1 MKEILDLRLYT
12 VSETADLLA
21 TNAAAVRR
29 YIKAGTLRA
38 AKIGAA
44 QMITEGAIKDY
55 LNGVTAQPQSAESY
69 LNTSSTPIYK
79 AKKGEKEQPR
89 EKEEEPGAARP
100 SAPKAR
106 KAPKAKKEQKTKS
119 VKKVVAKTTKKTT
132 KKAPISTK
140 KTQKE
145 GNETPAKPLQQ
156 KKAKQM
162 ITQDL
167 GDGWAVTYDASILDK

>member
-12 VSETADLLA
+12 VSETAELLA

-29 YIKAGTLRA
+29 YIKAGALRA

-89 EKEEEPGAARP
+89 EKEEEPGARP
-100 SAPKAR
+100 SAPKA
-106 KAPKAKKEQKTKS
+106 KKAKKEQKTKI

-132 KKAPISTK
+132 KKAPILAK

>member
-12 VSETADLLA
+12 VDETAELLA

-29 YIKAGTLRA
+29 YIKAGALRA

-69 LNTSSTPIYK
+69 LNTASTPIYK

-89 EKEEEPGAARP
+89 EKDEEPGARP
-100 SAPKAR
+100 SAPKA
-106 KAPKAKKEQKTKS
+106 KKAKKEQKTKN
-119 VKKVVAKTTKKTT
+119 VKNKVAKTTKKATIL
-132 KKAPISTK
+132 AK

-167 GDGWAVTYDASILDK
+167 GDGWAVTYNAAILDK

>member
-29 YIKAGTLRA
+29 YIKASTLRA

-69 LNTSSTPIYK
+69 LNAASSPIYK

-89 EKEEEPGAARP
+89 EKDEEPGVRP
-100 SAPKAR
+100 SAPKAK
-106 KAPKAKKEQKTKS
+106 KAQTIKN
-119 VKKVVAKTTKKTT
+119 VKNKVAKTTKKATIL
-132 KKAPISTK
+132 AK

-145 GNETPAKPLQQ
+145 GSETPAKPLQQ

>member
-12 VSETADLLA
+12 VSETAELLA

-29 YIKAGTLRA
+29 YIKAGALRA

-69 LNTSSTPIYK
+69 LNTASTPLYK

-89 EKEEEPGAARP
+89 EKDEEPGAARP

-106 KAPKAKKEQKTKS
+106 KARKEQKTKN

>member
-69 LNTSSTPIYK
+69 LNAASSPIYK

-89 EKEEEPGAARP
+89 EKDEEPGARP

-106 KAPKAKKEQKTKS
+106 KAQKTKN
-119 VKKVVAKTTKKTT
+119 VKNKVAKTTKKATIL
-132 KKAPISTK
+132 AK

-145 GNETPAKPLQQ
+145 GSETPAKPLQQ

>member
-100 SAPKAR
+100 SAPKAK
-106 KAPKAKKEQKTKS
+106 KARKEQKTKN

-167 GDGWAVTYDASILDK
+167 GDGWAVTYDAAILDK

>member
-12 VSETADLLA
+12 VSETAELLA

-29 YIKAGTLRA
+29 YIKAGALRA

-69 LNTSSTPIYK
+69 LNAASQPLYK

-89 EKEEEPGAARP
+89 EKDEEPGARP

-106 KAPKAKKEQKTKS
+106 KAKKEQKITS
-119 VKKVVAKTTKKTT
+119 VKKSSCKDNEKGTEKGTYFA
-132 KKAPISTK
+132 K

-156 KKAKQM
+156 KKERRM
-162 ITQDL
+162 ITEDL
-167 GDGWAVTYDASILDK
+167 GDGWAVTYDAAILDK

>member
-69 LNTSSTPIYK
+69 LNAASSPIYK

-89 EKEEEPGAARP
+89 EKDEEPGARP
-100 SAPKAR
+100 SAPKAK
-106 KAPKAKKEQKTKS
+106 KAQKTKN
-119 VKKVVAKTTKKTT
+119 VKNKVAKTTKKATIL
-132 KKAPISTK
+132 AK

-145 GNETPAKPLQQ
+145 GSETPAKPLQQ

>member
-69 LNTSSTPIYK
+69 LNAASSPIYK

-89 EKEEEPGAARP
+89 EKDEEPGARP

-106 KAPKAKKEQKTKS
+106 KAQTTKN
-119 VKKVVAKTTKKTT
+119 VKNKVAKTTKKATIL
-132 KKAPISTK
+132 AK

-145 GNETPAKPLQQ
+145 GSETPAKPLQQ

-167 GDGWAVTYDASILDK
+167 GDGWAVTYDAAILDK

>member
-69 LNTSSTPIYK
+69 LNAASSPIYK

-89 EKEEEPGAARP
+89 EKDEEPGARP

-132 KKAPISTK
+132 KKAPILAK

-145 GNETPAKPLQQ
+145 GSETPAKPLQQ

-167 GDGWAVTYDASILDK
+167 GDGWAVTYNAAILDK

>member
-29 YIKAGTLRA
+29 YIKAGALRA

-119 VKKVVAKTTKKTT
+119 VKKVVAKTTKKATIL
-132 KKAPISTK
+132 AK

-145 GNETPAKPLQQ
+145 GSETPAKPLQQ

>member
-69 LNTSSTPIYK
+69 LNAASAPIYK

-89 EKEEEPGAARP
+89 EKDEETAARP
-100 SAPKAR
+100 SAPKA
-106 KAPKAKKEQKTKS
+106 KKAKKAQTTKN
-119 VKKVVAKTTKKTT
+119 VKNKVAKTTKKATVL
-132 KKAPISTK
+132 AK

-145 GNETPAKPLQQ
+145 GSETPAKPLQQ

>member
-100 SAPKAR
+100 SAPKAK
-106 KAPKAKKEQKTKS
+106 KARKEQKTKN

>member
-29 YIKAGTLRA
+29 YIKAGALRA

-69 LNTSSTPIYK
+69 LNAASSPIYK

-89 EKEEEPGAARP
+89 EKDEEPGVRP
-100 SAPKAR
+100 SAPKAK
-106 KAPKAKKEQKTKS
+106 KAQTIKN
-119 VKKVVAKTTKKTT
+119 VKNKVAKTTKKATIL
-132 KKAPISTK
+132 AK

-145 GNETPAKPLQQ
+145 GSETPAKPLQQ

>member
-1 MKEILDLRLYT
+1 M
-12 VSETADLLA
+12 A

-29 YIKAGTLRA
+29 YIKAGALRA

-106 KAPKAKKEQKTKS
+106 KAPKAKKEQKTKN
-119 VKKVVAKTTKKTT
+119 VKNKVAKTT

-167 GDGWAVTYDASILDK
+167 GDGWAVTYNASILDK

>member
-12 VSETADLLA
+12 VDETADLLA

-29 YIKAGTLRA
+29 YIKAGALRA

-106 KAPKAKKEQKTKS
+106 KAPKAKNEQKTKS
-119 VKKVVAKTTKKTT
+119 VKKVVAKTTKKATIF
-132 KKAPISTK
+132 AK

-145 GNETPAKPLQQ
+145 GSETPAKPLQQ

-167 GDGWAVTYDASILDK
+167 GDGWAVTYNAAILDK

>member
-12 VSETADLLA
+12 VDETADLLA

-29 YIKAGTLRA
+29 YIKAGALRA

-89 EKEEEPGAARP
+89 EKDEEPGARP

-132 KKAPISTK
+132 KKATILAK

-145 GNETPAKPLQQ
+145 GSETPAKPLQQ

>member
-29 YIKAGTLRA
+29 YIKAGALRA

-69 LNTSSTPIYK
+69 LNAASSPIYK

-89 EKEEEPGAARP
+89 EKDEEPGVRP
-100 SAPKAR
+100 SV
-106 KAPKAKKEQKTKS
+106 PKAKKAQTIK
-119 VKKVVAKTTKKTT
+119 
-132 KKAPISTK
+132 
-140 KTQKE
+140 
-145 GNETPAKPLQQ
+145 
-156 KKAKQM
+156 
-162 ITQDL
+162 
-167 GDGWAVTYDASILDK
+167 

>member
-12 VSETADLLA
+12 IAETADLLA

-29 YIKAGTLRA
+29 YIKAGALRA

-55 LNGVTAQPQSAESY
+55 LTGVTAQPQSAESY
-69 LNTSSTPIYK
+69 LNAASQPLYK

-89 EKEEEPGAARP
+89 EKDEETAARP
-100 SAPKAR
+100 SAPKA
-106 KAPKAKKEQKTKS
+106 KKAKKEQKTKI
-119 VKKVVAKTTKKTT
+119 VKKVVAKTTKKAP
-132 KKAPISTK
+132 KKAPISVK

-167 GDGWAVTYDASILDK
+167 GDGWAVTYDAAILDK

>member
-29 YIKAGTLRA
+29 YIKAGALRA

-69 LNTSSTPIYK
+69 LNAASSPIYK

-89 EKEEEPGAARP
+89 EKDEEPGVRP
-100 SAPKAR
+100 SAPKAK
-106 KAPKAKKEQKTKS
+106 KAQTIKN
-119 VKKVVAKTTKKTT
+119 VKNKVAKTTKKAT
-132 KKAPISTK
+132 ILTK

-145 GNETPAKPLQQ
+145 GSETPAKPLQQ

-167 GDGWAVTYDASILDK
+167 GDGWAVTYDPAILDK

>member
-12 VSETADLLA
+12 VDETAELLA

-29 YIKAGTLRA
+29 YIKAGALRA

-69 LNTSSTPIYK
+69 LNAASQPLYK

-89 EKEEEPGAARP
+89 EKDEEPGARP

-106 KAPKAKKEQKTKS
+106 KAKKEQIITS
-119 VKKVVAKTTKKTT
+119 VKKVVAKTTKKAP

>member
-12 VSETADLLA
+12 IAETADLLA

-69 LNTSSTPIYK
+69 LNAASSPIYK

-89 EKEEEPGAARP
+89 EKDEEPGVRP
-100 SAPKAR
+100 SAPKAK
-106 KAPKAKKEQKTKS
+106 KAQTIKN
-119 VKKVVAKTTKKTT
+119 VKNKVAKTTKKATIL
-132 KKAPISTK
+132 AK

-145 GNETPAKPLQQ
+145 GSETPAKPLQQ

-167 GDGWAVTYDASILDK
+167 GDGWAVTYDAAILDK

>member
-12 VSETADLLA
+12 VSETAELLA

-29 YIKAGTLRA
+29 YIKAGALRA

-69 LNTSSTPIYK
+69 LNAASQPLYK

-89 EKEEEPGAARP
+89 EKDEEPGARP

-106 KAPKAKKEQKTKS
+106 KAKKEQKITS
-119 VKKVVAKTTKKTT
+119 VKKVVAKTTKK
-132 KKAPISTK
+132 APILTK

-145 GNETPAKPLQQ
+145 GSETPAKPLQQ

-167 GDGWAVTYDASILDK
+167 GDGWAVTYDAAILDK

>member
-12 VSETADLLA
+12 VDETADLLA

-29 YIKAGTLRA
+29 YIKAGALRA

-69 LNTSSTPIYK
+69 LNAASSPIYK

-89 EKEEEPGAARP
+89 EKDEEPGARP
-100 SAPKAR
+100 S
-106 KAPKAKKEQKTKS
+106 APKAKKEQKTKN
-119 VKKVVAKTTKKTT
+119 VKNKVAKTTKKATIL
-132 KKAPISTK
+132 AK

-145 GNETPAKPLQQ
+145 GSETPAKPLQQ

-167 GDGWAVTYDASILDK
+167 GDGWAVTYDAAILDK

>member
-29 YIKAGTLRA
+29 YIKAGALRA

-89 EKEEEPGAARP
+89 EKDEETAARP
-100 SAPKAR
+100 SAT
-106 KAPKAKKEQKTKS
+106 KAKKAQTIKN
-119 VKKVVAKTTKKTT
+119 VKNKVAKTTKKATIL
-132 KKAPISTK
+132 AK

-145 GNETPAKPLQQ
+145 GSETPAKPLQQ

>member
-69 LNTSSTPIYK
+69 LNTASTPLYK

-89 EKEEEPGAARP
+89 EKDEEPGAARP

-106 KAPKAKKEQKTKS
+106 KARKEQKTKN

-167 GDGWAVTYDASILDK
+167 GDGWAITYDASILDK

>member
-12 VSETADLLA
+12 VDETADLLA

-29 YIKAGTLRA
+29 YIKAGALRA

-69 LNTSSTPIYK
+69 LNAASSPIYK

-89 EKEEEPGAARP
+89 EKDEEPGARP
-100 SAPKAR
+100 SAPKAK
-106 KAPKAKKEQKTKS
+106 KAQTTKN
-119 VKKVVAKTTKKTT
+119 VKNKVAKTTKKAT
-132 KKAPISTK
+132 ILTK

-145 GNETPAKPLQQ
+145 GSETPAKPLQQ

-167 GDGWAVTYDASILDK
+167 GDGWAVTYDAAILDK

>member
-1 MKEILDLRLYT
+1 MKEILDLKLYT

-69 LNTSSTPIYK
+69 LNAASSPIYK

-89 EKEEEPGAARP
+89 EKEEGTGARP
-100 SAPKAR
+100 SAPKAK
-106 KAPKAKKEQKTKS
+106 KAQTIKN
-119 VKKVVAKTTKKTT
+119 VKNKVAKTTKKATIL
-132 KKAPISTK
+132 AK

-145 GNETPAKPLQQ
+145 GSETPAKPLQQ

-167 GDGWAVTYDASILDK
+167 GDGWAVTYNAAILDK

>member
-1 MKEILDLRLYT
+1 MKAILDLRLYT

-69 LNTSSTPIYK
+69 LNAALSPIYK

-89 EKEEEPGAARP
+89 EKDEEPGARP
-100 SAPKAR
+100 SAPKA
-106 KAPKAKKEQKTKS
+106 KKAKKEQKTKS
-119 VKKVVAKTTKKTT
+119 VKNKVAKTTKKATIL
-132 KKAPISTK
+132 AK

-145 GNETPAKPLQQ
+145 GSETPAKPLQQ

>member
-12 VSETADLLA
+12 VDETADLLA

-29 YIKAGTLRA
+29 YIKAGALRA

-89 EKEEEPGAARP
+89 EKDEEPDARP
-100 SAPKAR
+100 SAPKAK
-106 KAPKAKKEQKTKS
+106 KAQKTKN
-119 VKKVVAKTTKKTT
+119 VKNKVAKTTKKAT
-132 KKAPISTK
+132 ILEK

>member
-12 VSETADLLA
+12 IAETADLLT

-29 YIKAGTLRA
+29 YIKAGALRA

-69 LNTSSTPIYK
+69 LNAASPIYK

-89 EKEEEPGAARP
+89 EKEEGPGARP
-100 SAPKAR
+100 SAPKA
-106 KAPKAKKEQKTKS
+106 KKAKKEQKTKN
-119 VKKVVAKTTKKTT
+119 VKNKVAKTTKKATIL
-132 KKAPISTK
+132 AK

>member
-69 LNTSSTPIYK
+69 LNAASSPIYK

-89 EKEEEPGAARP
+89 EKDEEPGVRP
-100 SAPKAR
+100 SAPKAK
-106 KAPKAKKEQKTKS
+106 KAQTIKN
-119 VKKVVAKTTKKTT
+119 VKNKVAKTTKKATIL
-132 KKAPISTK
+132 AK

-145 GNETPAKPLQQ
+145 GSETPAKPLQQ

-167 GDGWAVTYDASILDK
+167 GDGWAVTYDAAILDK

>member
-12 VSETADLLA
+12 IDEAADLLA

-29 YIKAGTLRA
+29 YIKAGALRA

-69 LNTSSTPIYK
+69 LNAASSPIYK

-89 EKEEEPGAARP
+89 EKDEEPGARP
-100 SAPKAR
+100 S
-106 KAPKAKKEQKTKS
+106 APKAKKEQKTKN
-119 VKKVVAKTTKKTT
+119 VKNKVAKTTKKATIL
-132 KKAPISTK
+132 AK

-145 GNETPAKPLQQ
+145 GSETPAKPLQQ

-167 GDGWAVTYDASILDK
+167 GDGWAVTYDAAILDK

>member
-1 MKEILDLRLYT
+1 MKAILDLRLYT

-29 YIKAGTLRA
+29 YIKAGALRA

-89 EKEEEPGAARP
+89 EKDEETAARP
-100 SAPKAR
+100 SAT
-106 KAPKAKKEQKTKS
+106 KAKKAQTIKN
-119 VKKVVAKTTKKTT
+119 VKNKVAKTTKKATIL
-132 KKAPISTK
+132 AK

-145 GNETPAKPLQQ
+145 GSETPAKPLQQ

>member
-29 YIKAGTLRA
+29 YIKAGALRA

-119 VKKVVAKTTKKTT
+119 VKKVVAKTTKKAT
-132 KKAPISTK
+132 ILTK

-145 GNETPAKPLQQ
+145 GSETPAKPLQQ

>member
-1 MKEILDLRLYT
+1 MKEILNLRLYT

-69 LNTSSTPIYK
+69 LNAASSPIYK

-89 EKEEEPGAARP
+89 EKDEEPGARP
-100 SAPKAR
+100 SAPKA
-106 KAPKAKKEQKTKS
+106 KKDQKTKN
-119 VKKVVAKTTKKTT
+119 VKNKVAKTTKKAT
-132 KKAPISTK
+132 ILTK

-145 GNETPAKPLQQ
+145 GSETPAKPLQQ

-167 GDGWAVTYDASILDK
+167 GDGWAVTYNAAILDK

>member
-12 VSETADLLA
+12 IAETADLLA

-29 YIKAGTLRA
+29 YIKAGALRA

-55 LNGVTAQPQSAESY
+55 LNAVTAQPQSAESY
-69 LNTSSTPIYK
+69 LNAASSPIYK

-89 EKEEEPGAARP
+89 EKDEEPGARP
-100 SAPKAR
+100 SAPKA
-106 KAPKAKKEQKTKS
+106 KKAKKEQKTKN
-119 VKKVVAKTTKKTT
+119 VKNKVAKTTKKAT
-132 KKAPISTK
+132 ILTK

-167 GDGWAVTYDASILDK
+167 GDGWAVTYDAAILDK

>member
-29 YIKAGTLRA
+29 YIKAGALRA

-69 LNTSSTPIYK
+69 LNTASTPLYK

-89 EKEEEPGAARP
+89 EKDEEPGAARP
-100 SAPKAR
+100 SAPKAK
-106 KAPKAKKEQKTKS
+106 KARKEQKTKN